1 MHHHS
6 LLKLFFLA
14 STFFLSAC
22 TLAKPASLFCVVVTT
37 LAEPAA
43 AKELLATSCWSWPLV
58 VVVTLLMSATEEGIA
73 EAAPGVSLLLVWP
86 TFRAVVDSEIAP
98 VLNLG
103 FGLAW
108 IPV

>member
-1 MHHHS
+1 M
-6 LLKLFFLA
+6 
-14 STFFLSAC
+14 
-22 TLAKPASLFCVVVTT
+22 TT

-43 AKELLATSCWSWPLV
+43 ATELLATSCWSWPLV
-58 VVVTLLMSATEEGIA
+58 VVVTLLMSATEEGTA
-73 EAAPGVSLLLVWP
+73 EAVAPGVSLLVWP

>member
-1 MHHHS
+1 M
-6 LLKLFFLA
+6 A
-14 STFFLSAC
+14 
-22 TLAKPASLFCVVVTT
+22 TLAD
-37 LAEPAA
+37 PAA
-43 AKELLATSCWSWPLV
+43 AATGTLAICSV
-58 VVVTLLMSATEEGIA
+58 AVITLLMSATEEGIA
-73 EAAPGVSLLLVWP
+73 PGVSLLGWP